1 MRILTINNTY
11 PPHYYGGYEL
21 TCADV
26 MDRFR
31 AAGNDV
37 TVLTSDIRVPN
48 VTSPDPDGLDIRRV
62 LRPYWDWERGAPDRP
77 PTPLGRLQVERRNL
91 AALKGAVADARPE
104 VVSVWHM
111 IGLSM
116 SMLTWLEQQGY
127 PMVLMVAND
136 WLMQAPEFDAWSRI
150 VDNPVGRKL
159 GRVGGVPTRL
169 PRLDGAVMTF
179 VSEYTKRRSAKLSP
193 FPVPPDSL
201 VIPPGIDTVDF
212 PVPDTAVVRTPPE
225 CGWSILYV
233 GRLDP
238 VKGVETLIRAVADVD
253 ERPTLSLMGGGS
265 ADYAAHLRAL
275 ADRLGVAD
283 RLSFGRCSRDEL
295 REHYMR
301 ADVVVFPSEWEE
313 PFGLVPLESMACAT
327 PVVASGTGGAADFLE
342 DGRNCVL
349 FRAGD
354 SGDLARAL
362 RQIATDLDLR
372 TAVVAGGLETARRI
386 TIDRYADGLLSL
398 HEAAAAARSLA
409 RPGA

>member
-31 AAGNDV
+31 AVGHDV

-48 VTSPDPDGLDIRRV
+48 VMEADPSGPDVRRR

-77 PTPLGRLQVERRNL
+77 LTPIGRLRVERRNL
-91 AALKGAVADARPE
+91 AALRQAVADTRPE

-116 SMLTWLEQQGY
+116 SLLTWLEQQGI

-136 WLMQAPEFDAWSRI
+136 WLMQAPEFDAWSRMF
-150 VDNPVGRKL
+150 DNPVGRRL
-159 GRVGGVPTRL
+159 GSIGGVPTRL
-169 PRLDGAVMTF
+169 PRLDHAPMTF
-179 VSEYTKRRSAKLSP
+179 VSEYTKRRSAKLSR
-193 FPVPPDSL
+193 FPVPSDAP

-212 PVPDTAVVRTPPE
+212 PVRDVVEVRTPAE
-225 CGWSILYV
+225 RGWSVLYV

-238 VKGVETLIRAVADVD
+238 VKGVETLVRAVAGLD
-253 ERPTLSLMGGGS
+253 EQPTLSLMGGGS
-265 ADYAAHLRAL
+265 AEYATQLRDL
-275 ADRLGVAD
+275 AEQLGVSD
-283 RLSFGRCSRDEL
+283 RLSFGRCSRREL
-295 REHYMR
+295 REHYMN

-313 PFGLVPLESMACAT
+313 PFGLVPLESMACGT
-327 PVVASGTGGAADFLE
+327 PVVASGTGGAADFLV
-342 DGRNCVL
+342 DGTNCVL

-354 SGDLARAL
+354 SDDLGRAL
-362 RQIATDLDLR
+362 RQVTTDLELR
-372 TAVVAGGLETARRI
+372 TAVVAGGLETARTI
-386 TIDRYADGLLSL
+386 TIDRYADGLLGL
-398 HEAAAAARSLA
+398 HEAAARSGSPARRAS
-409 RPGA
+409 